1 MKVKDAVALLLRQNQ
16 DAELGVASD
25 GVFDFHT
32 HVYNNPKVQRFCET
46 RDGRVIVVEFGDDL
60 IDPDELALEPLV

>member
-25 GVFDFHT
+25 LSGYVQ
-32 HVYNNPKVQRFCET
+32 KVQRFCET